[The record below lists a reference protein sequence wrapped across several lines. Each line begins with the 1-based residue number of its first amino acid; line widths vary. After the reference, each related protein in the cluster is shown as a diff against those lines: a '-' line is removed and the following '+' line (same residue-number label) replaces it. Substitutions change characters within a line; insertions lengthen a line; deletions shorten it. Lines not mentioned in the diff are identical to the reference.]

1 MDYIITSVGHDIG
14 LQMKYPKESLIRY
27 KIKIRK
33 HYDPVVKKNIKHGIK
48 QHDNLD
54 IISDIINLG
63 VIAPAELLG
72 HGLSTLT
79 MGGVLER
86 STRKLIRAMTRSQQN
101 MTVDLT
107 VDNVR

>member
-1 MDYIITSVGHDIG
+1 VSNTHN
-14 LQMKYPKESLIRY
+14 LSLLPSGSLTFY
-27 KIKIRK
+27 SGTE
-33 HYDPVVKKNIKHGIK
+33 NIKHGIK

-79 MGGVLER
+79 MGGILER